1 MSYVKLNSF
10 CKPYKDISISL
21 KILKMMW
28 PKPTMTMFQKVHTF
42 QASLESV
49 LTQLCEAE
57 VAQKSLTNC
66 DTDPNTFRNQLKVTI
81 CPPVIPTVSP
91 AGLEVPPTRA

>member
-1 MSYVKLNSF
+1 
-10 CKPYKDISISL
+10 
-21 KILKMMW
+21 MMW
-28 PKPTMTMFQKVHTF
+28 PQPTMTMFQKVHTF

-66 DTDPNTFRNQLKVTI
+66 DTDPNTFRNQLKVT
-81 CPPVIPTVSP
+81 CPVIPIIFILSTITMVYF
-91 AGLEVPPTRA
+91 LVL

>member
-1 MSYVKLNSF
+1 
-10 CKPYKDISISL
+10 
-21 KILKMMW
+21 MMW
-28 PKPTMTMFQKVHTF
+28 QKLTMTMFQKVHTF

-81 CPPVIPTVSP
+81 CPVIRIIFILSTIEMVNFPLCSELQRLAVP
-91 AGLEVPPTRA
+91 AAEAGGGHQ

>member
-1 MSYVKLNSF
+1 
-10 CKPYKDISISL
+10 
-21 KILKMMW
+21 
-28 PKPTMTMFQKVHTF
+28 MFQKVHTF

-81 CPPVIPTVSP
+81 CPVIRIIFILSTIKLVYFHYSNLCSELQRLAVP
-91 AGLEVPPTRA
+91 AAEAGGGHQ

>member
-1 MSYVKLNSF
+1 
-10 CKPYKDISISL
+10 
-21 KILKMMW
+21 MMW

-91 AGLEVPPTRA
+91 AGLEVPHSGVSGVSVRKNSGAHPPSCN